1 MKISHSH
8 SKGNLLHVLKV
19 TNRNRKKSEP
29 RTLIAS
35 NSSLIIGIIILISII
50 IFLILVAR

>member
-19 TNRNRKKSEP
+19 TNRHRKKSEP
-29 RTLIAS
+29 RALIAS